1 MISFYPSQTERLA
14 MLLNIR
20 HETSCRYDQ
29 PVSRSIQQLR
39 LTPRAESGQHAI
51 SWRIS
56 APGHRRQLT
65 DAYGNVSHL
74 LTLDQLHREINIVVE
89 DWSRRWTRVPICCTS
104 VILCLLL
111 TYLGETPLTHADEAI
126 RSLSRQCLNN
136 GHDRFRLLMD
146 FLPTVRECVA
156 YDASAPETELTAAQA
171 LAAGKGGE
179 HDHAH
184 VFISACRAAGIPA
197 RFVSGYYYAG
207 EPDAAGQGAGHAWA
221 DAWVDDLGWVSFDV
235 TRARLTGREHCR
247 LAVGRDY
254 LDACPVRAVRRG
266 GFTQE
271 LRISVQAETAPQ

>member
-1 MISFYPSQTERLA
+1 

-89 DWSRRWTRVPICCTS
+89 GLVETVDEGAH
-104 VILCLLL
+104 LLHVSDPVSPL

>member
-1 MISFYPSQTERLA
+1 

-39 LTPRAESGQHAI
+39 LTPRVESSQHAI

-56 APGHRRQLT
+56 APGQRRQLT

-89 DWSRRWTRVPICCTS
+89 GLVETVDEGAH
-104 VILCLLL
+104 LLHVNDPVSPL
-111 TYLGETPLTHADEAI
+111 TYLGETPLTHADDAI

-136 GHDRFRLLMD
+136 GHDRFRMLMD
-146 FLPTVRECVA
+146 FLPMLRERVA
-156 YDASAPETELTAAQA
+156 YDAAAPESDLTAAQA

-179 HDHAH
+179 QDHAH

-207 EPDAAGQGAGHAWA
+207 GPDVARQSAGHAWA
-221 DAWVDDLGWVSFDV
+221 DAWLEDLGWVSFDI

-254 LDACPVRAVRRG
+254 LDACPVRVVRRN

-271 LRISVQAETAPQ
+271 LRISVQAEAGPQ